1 MLILKKK
8 RILKIRNLFYKL
20 ILLIIIAFGDLNVN
34 AQNNKDSITLQYE
47 DLSVDYYLIGSG
59 DILKVIFFGA
69 PEFSSDYKVL
79 NDGTINFPLIGRV
92 QMRGKSIEEASKVI
106 TDLYKDELIQPQIY
120 LKIEY
125 SRPIKVS
132 IYGEI
137 SRPGLYK
144 LDKTENEINNSAPT
158 LVDIIREA
166 GGLTKDADLMNIFVK
181 RRLPNKEESYK
192 TTKLNLYDLITKG
205 DQKNNLYLFDGDVI
219 QIKKAKTTKKDFY
232 KISRSN
238 LAPDKINVTVVGQ
251 VKNPGILNLKSNTP
265 LTQAIFSAGGVV
277 DWKANT
283 SNIQLIRI
291 NENGSAFLKRYKIDL
306 SNPVSNKHNPLLKDG
321 DIIKVNMT
329 NSANITNGLEVILK
343 PLLIPFQ
350 LFDYISD

>member
-1 MLILKKK
+1 MT
-8 RILKIRNLFYKL
+8 
-20 ILLIIIAFGDLNVN
+20 LLSIIAFCDLNVN
-34 AQNNKDSITLQYE
+34 ARNYKDNSPLQYE
-47 DLSVDYYLIGSG
+47 NLSFDYYIIGSG
-59 DILKVIFFGA
+59 DILKIIFFGA

-106 TDLYKDELIQPQIY
+106 TDLYKDELLQPQIY
-120 LKIEY
+120 LTIKY
-125 SRPIKVS
+125 SRPIRVS

-144 LDKTENEINNSAPT
+144 LDKAENGTNNYEPT
-158 LVDIIREA
+158 LVDIVREA
-166 GGLTKDADLMNIFVK
+166 GGLTKDADLMNIIVK

-219 QIKKAKTTKKDFY
+219 QIKKAQTTKKDFY

-238 LAPDKINVTVVGQ
+238 IAPDKINVTVVGQ

-265 LTQAIFSAGGVV
+265 LTQAIFAAGGPVN
-277 DWKANT
+277 WKANT
-283 SNIQLIRI
+283 NNIQLIRI
-291 NENGSAFLKRYKIDL
+291 NENGSAVLKRYKINL
-306 SNPVSNKHNPLLKDG
+306 SDPVSNKNNPLLKDG

-329 NSANITNGLEVILK
+329 SSANISDGLEVILK

-350 LFDYISD
+350 LFDYLSD